1 MDDKNN
7 RIRVSS
13 FIVRDRIHLY
23 YEEEIVPI

>member
-7 RIRVSS
+7 HTRFSP